1 MNVRKRKQAERK
13 YREEHKEEL
22 EKYYQEHEIELQ
34 AVYDATH
41 NPDKKFWDPRY
52 NNILKHPP
60 GIIHNLGNTFY
71 QALKNLKKVYVEK
84 GWMNESGEW
93 IQ

>member
-13 YREEHKEEL
+13 YREEHKEEIERA
-22 EKYYQEHEIELQ
+22 EKDRQTELQ
-34 AVYDATH
+34 EIYDAIK
-41 NPDKKFWDPRY
+41 NPEKRY
-52 NNILKHPP
+52 WKERFNNTLKLTPHI
-60 GIIHNLGNTFY
+60 GWGATIWNAIRD
-71 QALKNLKKVYVEK
+71 LKKVYVEK